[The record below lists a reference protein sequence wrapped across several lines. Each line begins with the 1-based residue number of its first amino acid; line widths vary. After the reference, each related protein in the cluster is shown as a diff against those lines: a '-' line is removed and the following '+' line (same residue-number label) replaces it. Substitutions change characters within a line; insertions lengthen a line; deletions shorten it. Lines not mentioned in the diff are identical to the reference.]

1 MDVRKKYQALIDR
14 SPVNHALDLRFVY
27 RIIREVAKK
36 NFPELATIKRIRHA
50 VHKRRVGETKSTFIY
65 SCFIDGTDV
74 TGEKISKHLIYS
86 AHTDGSRLTA
96 YTNMSLLCEHGFNA
110 TPFKMITPLAYLPD
124 IQALI
129 YEAVD
134 GKTLLQYMQSG
145 IPSPTLRHLT
155 HLAALWIRK
164 FHTFKLPKEVMERF
178 PVFDML
184 EVNPRIER
192 VLTEVR
198 SADASQAEKL
208 QAFIATFQTVESS
221 LAPEVTPG
229 LVYGDYHP
237 ENIITE
243 DLRTKDLTV
252 IDFTDV
258 NRGDQL
264 RDIGSFIQQLHFMG
278 RECYPVAE
286 VDEQRQYF
294 VAEYFGRSL
303 DKLTTAEFQR
313 VNLYQAWNSLRGF
326 TWFFF
331 NPTMRQQSYGLLE
344 DAWLYLSLARDS
356 EHTINIK
363 T

>member
-1 MDVRKKYQALIDR
+1 MDVRKKYQSLIER

-27 RIIREVAKK
+27 RVIGEVAKK
-36 NFPELATIKRIRHA
+36 NFPELAAITRIRHA
-50 VHKRRVGETKSTFIY
+50 VHKRRVGERRSTFIY
-65 SCFIDGTDV
+65 SCFIDGTD
-74 TGEKISKHLIYS
+74 TAGKKINKHLIYS
-86 AHTDGSRLTA
+86 AHTDGSRLIA
-96 YTNMSLLCEHGFNA
+96 YTNMSLLCEHGFNT
-110 TPFKMITPLAYLPD
+110 TPFKMITPLAYLPE

-134 GKTLLQYMQSG
+134 GKTLLQYVQSG
-145 IPSPTLRHLT
+145 IPSSNLRHLT

-164 FHTFKLPKEVMERF
+164 FHAFTPPPEVLERF
-178 PVFDML
+178 PAFDML

-192 VLTEVR
+192 VLAKAR
-198 SADASQAEKL
+198 SADALQAEKL
-208 QAFIATFQTVESS
+208 QAFISTFQTVEAS
-221 LAPEVTPG
+221 LAAEITPG

-243 DLRTKDLTV
+243 DLRAKDLTV

-258 NRGDQL
+258 TRGDQL

-286 VDEQRQYF
+286 VDEQRRYF
-294 VAEYFGRSL
+294 VTEYFGKHL
-303 DKLTTAEFQR
+303 DALTTAEFRR

-331 NPTMRQQSYGLLE
+331 NPMMRQQSYGLLE

-356 EHTINIK
+356 ERTIHINL
-363 T
+363 